1 MTSARPAT
9 VRGRPPQPRRRV
21 GAGTLVAALLV
32 LVVGI
37 AVVGIAVVRAN
48 AVTSTSSR
56 WYPAAAAGPA
66 SATPSA
72 GSSPS
77 AAAADQQISMSAV
90 GDVIMGDAPDNLPP
104 NNGKDFFADVQPS
117 LGADLQMANLE
128 QPLTKDTGVGKC
140 SAATAGKTCFQ
151 FRSPPEYASILKNA
165 GFGLVNLANNHA
177 YDYGPAGHLNTRAA
191 LDAAGVKYTGP
202 PGMITIVDVKGIRVA
217 VLGFAPYPWANDL
230 INIPKAQALVRQ
242 AKQQADLVVIQVHMG
257 GEGADHTHVKPG
269 TEMFLGENRG
279 DPIAFSHAMIDAGA
293 DVIFG
298 HSPHVMRAMEFYKG
312 HLIAYSLGNF
322 AGYHALGYTGV
333 VGITGILKVTLR
345 RDGSYVSGTLVPTHM
360 VAPGSPRMDPQRQA
374 ISLVSGLTRSDFP
387 KTGAQLAA
395 DGTITQPAA

>member
-1 MTSARPAT
+1 MTSAGAVP
-9 VRGRPPQPRRRV
+9 PPQPVSPR
-21 GAGTLVAALLV
+21 AGRSPLTIVAALVVLV
-32 LVVGI
+32 LGI

-48 AVTSTSSR
+48 TAAEASGR
-56 WYPAAAAGPA
+56 WYLPAAAA
-66 SATPSA
+66 SSA
-72 GSSPS
+72 GTDGIASPS
-77 AAAADQQISMSAV
+77 APPATEQISMSAV
-90 GDVIMGDAPDNLPP
+90 GDVIMGDAPNNLPP
-104 NNGKDFFADVQPS
+104 NNGKGFFDNVQSS
-117 LGADLQMANLE
+117 LRADLQMANLE
-128 QPLTKDTGVGKC
+128 QPLTDDTGVSKC

-151 FRSPPEYASILKNA
+151 FRSPPSYANILKDA

-177 YDYGPAGHLNTRAA
+177 YDFGPKGHMNTRAA
-191 LDAAGVKYTGP
+191 LDGAGVKYTGP
-202 PGMITIVDVKGIRVA
+202 PGMITVVDVKGIKVA

-230 INIPKAQALVRQ
+230 LNIPKAQDLVRQ
-242 AKQQADLVVIQVHMG
+242 AKKQADLIVIQVHMG
-257 GEGADHTHVKPG
+257 AEGPDYTHVKPG

-345 RDGSYVSGTLVPTHM
+345 KDGSYVSGTLVPTHM
-360 VAPGSPRMDPQRQA
+360 VAPGSPRMDPQHQA
-374 ISLVSGLTRSDFP
+374 ISLVSGLTKSDFP
-387 KTGAQLAA
+387 KTGAQIGT
-395 DGTITQPAA
+395 DGTITPPSG

>member
-1 MTSARPAT
+1 MTYARPA
-9 VRGRPPQPRRRV
+9 PPRRSRLSP
-21 GAGTLVAALLV
+21 GTLVVA
-32 LVVGI
+32 LVVLMLAI
-37 AVVGIAVVRAN
+37 AVVGVAVLKTN
-48 AVTSTSSR
+48 AAAQTSSR

-66 SATPSA
+66 STGPSVQ
-72 GSSPS
+72 SSPT
-77 AAAADQQISMSAV
+77 APATVQEISMSGV
-90 GDVIMGDAPDNLPP
+90 GDVIMGDAPNNLPP

-128 QPLTKDTGVGKC
+128 QPLTNDTGVGKC

-151 FRSPPEYASILKNA
+151 FRSPPGYANVLKDA
-165 GFGLVNLANNHA
+165 GFALVNLANNHA
-177 YDYGPAGHLNTRAA
+177 YDFGPAGHTNTRAA

-202 PGMITIVDVKGIRVA
+202 PGMITVVDVKGVKVA

-230 INIPKAQALVRQ
+230 VNIPKAQDLVRQ
-242 AKQQADLVVIQVHMG
+242 AKKQADLVVIQVHMG

-269 TEMFLGENRG
+269 TELFLGENRG

-298 HSPHVMRAMEFYKG
+298 HSPHVMRAMEFYQG

-345 RDGSYVSGTLVPTHM
+345 KDGSYVSGTLIPTHM

-374 ISLVSGLTRSDFP
+374 ISLVSGLTKADFP
-387 KTGAQLAA
+387 KTGARIAA
-395 DGTITQPAA
+395 DGSITPPA